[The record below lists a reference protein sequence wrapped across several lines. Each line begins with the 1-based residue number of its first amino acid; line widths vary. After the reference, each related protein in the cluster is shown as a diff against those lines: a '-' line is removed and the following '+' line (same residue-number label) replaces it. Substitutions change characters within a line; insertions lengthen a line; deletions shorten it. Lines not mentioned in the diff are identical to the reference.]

1 MENKVL
7 LGKLIREKRLFLNLT
22 MDEVA
27 KKAGITRATLSS
39 IENGQ
44 GNYSINNLFE
54 ILDILSLD
62 LRLSEIKRTKNF
74 KNRAT
79 RINTSL
85 DKKINS
91 FIIMCV
97 EQYAL
102 ASNRSS
108 RDAYKKMLEKGV
120 INELKEDYED
130 LHGMSTLYINDHI
143 SFLLGEKTI

>member
-74 KNRAT
+74 KNRAK

-102 ASNRSS
+102 ASKRSS
-108 RDAYKKMLEKGV
+108 RDTYKKMFEKGV
-120 INELKEDYED
+120 INELKEDYID

-143 SFLLGEKTI
+143 SSLLGEHL